1 MGEAKRRGPRELRV
15 ELAVESK
22 NNLLAARQELDRRLQ
37 AATKTDVK
45 SAASIA
51 LVTALGMNHGFKP
64 SGT

>member
-45 SAASIA
+45 TAASLA
-51 LVTALGMNHGFKP
+51 LMSAMEMNHGIIN
-64 SGT
+64 SSS